1 MPYFLKLTHF
11 LLVVYE
17 SGGKLCQ
24 KFRTIITSYP
34 LFCNLGKWWSYDAPW
49 RSAGGIR
56 FAQTPR
62 LLSGDSFSVIDD

>member
-17 SGGKLCQ
+17 SGGKLYK

-34 LFCNLGKWWSYDAPW
+34 LFCNLGKWWSYDDP
-49 RSAGGIR
+49 GGVPGV
-56 FAQTPR
+56 FASLKLP
-62 LLSGDSFSVIDD
+62 GY